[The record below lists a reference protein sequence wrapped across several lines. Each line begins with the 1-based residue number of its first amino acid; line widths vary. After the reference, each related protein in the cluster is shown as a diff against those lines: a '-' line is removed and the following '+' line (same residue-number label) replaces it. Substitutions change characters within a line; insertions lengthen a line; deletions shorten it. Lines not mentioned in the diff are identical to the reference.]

1 MGDCNHCSGS
11 CSSCGGCGI
20 TLTVSEGELHL
31 LRQLGQIPFLP
42 VARRAD
48 DMVPV
53 YREDNAYTQEEYA
66 IILQL
71 LEQKRLI
78 SIDYDQPLRG
88 YDMSAY
94 QKYLVHGSFALTA
107 RGQQTLELL
116 EIQGTE

>member
-11 CSSCGGCGI
+11 CSSCGI

-53 YREDNAYTQEEYA
+53 YREDDAYTQEEYA

-94 QKYLVHGSFALTA
+94 QKYPVHGSFALTA